1 MSTREFEQREESM
14 GVNKAWKG
22 CAAGLAGGLAAT
34 LVMTGFQSAWHATK
48 QKASNGSGENESGSA
63 ECSGANGEHE
73 MQQQSQNENPTE
85 KVARKVVGIAGV
97 DLSPESKKTGGN
109 VVHYAFGTLM
119 GGVYGTALEFAP
131 REYRRKALGSGL
143 LLGTALFAAADEVAL
158 PALQLTESPTETPA
172 SMHVYG
178 LISHLVYGATA
189 GFVTRKLRK
198 VM

>member
-1 MSTREFEQREESM
+1 MRT
-14 GVNKAWKG
+14 NKAWKG

-34 LVMTGFQSAWHATK
+34 LVMTGFQTAWNAATK
-48 QKASNGSGENESGSA
+48 EKTSNGGRSDSRRAEDSGK
-63 ECSGANGEHE
+63 NGQE
-73 MQQQSQNENPTE
+73 MGQQSQPRAESENPTE
-85 KVARKVVGIAGV
+85 KVASKVVGIAGTE
-97 DLSPESKKTGGN
+97 LSPDGKKTGGT

-119 GGVYGTALEFAP
+119 GAVYGTALEFAP

-158 PALQLTESPTETPA
+158 PALHLTEGPTEIPA

-178 LISHLVYGATA
+178 LVSHLVYGATT
-189 GFVTRKLRK
+189 GLLTRTLRK